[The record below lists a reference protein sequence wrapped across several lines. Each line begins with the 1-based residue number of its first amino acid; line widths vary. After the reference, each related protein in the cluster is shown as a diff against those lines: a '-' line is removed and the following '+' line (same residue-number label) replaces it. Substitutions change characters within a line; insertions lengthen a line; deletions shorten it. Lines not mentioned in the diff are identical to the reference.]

1 MAFFSKLLKQRN
13 TTTHAQK
20 LILGR
25 KLSLCIQYD
34 DKVLITEYAQI
45 QTANTYVPT

>member
-13 TTTHAQK
+13 TTHAQK